1 MKLLLTKKKPL
12 YAKNEDFLEAFENYS
27 SSAESVRISTGY
39 VSVESLQYL
48 LENAKAGALPYL
60 ELTIGMHHF
69 DGFTRAQYDCAMNL
83 AQYLEASNRGSASI
97 CVSFPYHGKVY
108 SFHKAG
114 KPFAAIVGSS
124 NLSGL
129 LGSRDAYNYE
139 VDTVLEEPAILAE
152 LSDFQ
157 SDLKG
162 KACKVFSEWEPKRF
176 IENIAIP
183 GAEKLAGKET
193 ADAWRA
199 EKLEE
204 FEIPLKT
211 ELKSNLNAC
220 FGKGRENRK
229 KFVRPRPW
237 YEVELIVPSQ
247 ITAMPGFPRLSTFK
261 VVTDDGWS
269 FSCKTSGN
277 YSKNFRSENDLCILG
292 HWLKGRLES
301 AGILRVGELVTPQ
314 MLESYGR
321 SSLKLIKTE
330 DPGVWLMDFCNK
342 KS

>member
-1 MKLLLTKKKPL
+1 MKLLLTSKKPL
-12 YAKNEDFLEAFENYS
+12 HAKNEDFLEAFENYS

-48 LENAKAGALPYL
+48 LENAKAGVLPYL

-129 LGSRDAYNYE
+129 LGSRDSYNYE

-162 KACKVFSEWEPKRF
+162 KACKVFSEWKPKRF
-176 IENIAIP
+176 IEDIA
-183 GAEKLAGKET
+183 
-193 ADAWRA
+193 
-199 EKLEE
+199 
-204 FEIPLKT
+204 
-211 ELKSNLNAC
+211 
-220 FGKGRENRK
+220 
-229 KFVRPRPW
+229 
-237 YEVELIVPSQ
+237 
-247 ITAMPGFPRLSTFK
+247 
-261 VVTDDGWS
+261 
-269 FSCKTSGN
+269 
-277 YSKNFRSENDLCILG
+277 
-292 HWLKGRLES
+292 
-301 AGILRVGELVTPQ
+301 
-314 MLESYGR
+314 
-321 SSLKLIKTE
+321 
-330 DPGVWLMDFCNK
+330 
-342 KS
+342 